1 MASYR
6 KPSDRSSSCTDG
18 SNSAS
23 ATATATAS
31 THSSGQ
37 GSGRGKQ
44 PTKSTATTSSSTP
57 ASAASRG
64 PSFTAED
71 EVREKDALAPIE
83 RIEAECDRRGIVS
96 PGEAASHAFPA
107 SDEGIASC
115 DVEGNPTERIRWEHD
130 ALIQEAIAKVNSR
143 RSKRRADQIQVSG
156 YDDDEPSSDDLL
168 HRLDKELRSIPD
180 GEKASYLQAFE
191 RRCPDVSPSDPYGR
205 SRRIAMIRHC
215 DNDTRLA
222 AKRIVE
228 YWEER
233 RRTFGEDRCYLPM
246 ALHGTM
252 KDQVSSMLE
261 RPMHHIL
268 SGQDVAG
275 RKVLVSQLSPSTL
288 EAGVTESN
296 KMEVRQSLHSFVNR

>member
-1 MASYR
+1 MASSR
-6 KPSDRSSSCTDG
+6 KPGDRSSSCTDG

-23 ATATATAS
+23 ATATAS
-31 THSSGQ
+31 THCSGQ
-37 GSGRGKQ
+37 GSGRGSQ
-44 PTKSTATTSSSTP
+44 PTGSTATTSSTTP

-71 EVREKDALAPIE
+71 EVREKDALTPIE
-83 RIEAECDRRGIVS
+83 CIEAECDCRGIVS
-96 PGEAASHAFPA
+96 PCEAASYAFPA
-107 SDEGIASC
+107 SDKGIATC
-115 DVEGNPTERIRWEHD
+115 DVEGDPNERIRWEQD
-130 ALIQEAIAKVNSR
+130 LLIQEAIAKLNSR
-143 RSKRRADQIQVSG
+143 RPKCRADQIQVSG
-156 YDDDEPSSDDLL
+156 YDDDESSSEDLL

-180 GEKASYLQAFE
+180 GEKASYFQAVK
-191 RRCPDVSPSDPYGR
+191 RRCPDASPRDPCGR
-205 SRRIAMIRHC
+205 SRQIAMIRHC

-222 AKRIVE
+222 AKRIIE

-233 RRTFGEDRCYLPM
+233 RRTFGEDRCYLSM

-261 RPMHHIL
+261 RPTHHVLL
-268 SGQDVAG
+268 SRDVAG
-275 RKVLVSQLSPSTL
+275 RKVLVSQFSPSTL

>member
-1 MASYR
+1 MASSR
-6 KPSDRSSSCTDG
+6 NPGDRSSSCTDG
-18 SNSAS
+18 SNSGS
-23 ATATATAS
+23 ATAT

-37 GSGRGKQ
+37 GSGRERQ
-44 PTKSTATTSSSTP
+44 PTGSTATTSSTTP

-71 EVREKDALAPIE
+71 EVREKDALTPIE
-83 RIEAECDRRGIVS
+83 LIEAECDRRGIVS
-96 PGEAASHAFPA
+96 PREAASCAFPA
-107 SDEGIASC
+107 SDKGITSC
-115 DVEGNPTERIRWEHD
+115 DVEGDPNERIRWEHD

-143 RSKRRADQIQVSG
+143 RRKRGADQIQVSG
-156 YDDDEPSSDDLL
+156 YDDDESSSEDLL

-180 GEKASYLQAFE
+180 GEKASYLQAVE
-191 RRCPDVSPSDPYGR
+191 RRCPDASPSDPYGR
-205 SRRIAMIRHC
+205 SRQIAMIRHC

-233 RRTFGEDRCYLPM
+233 RRAFGEERCYLPM

-261 RPMHHIL
+261 RPRHHIL
-268 SGQDVAG
+268 SGRDVAG
-275 RKVLVSQLSPSTL
+275 RKVLVSRFSPSTL

-296 KMEVRQSLHSFVNR
+296 KMEVRQSLHAFVNR